1 FKLNRYFVED
11 DDRTDEL
18 DNQFKAEL
26 MDPFLTSI
34 THEIFKLTIKQASTI
49 NDLDVG
55 YVGNNLY
62 PLYHFIGTNLVFKNI
77 TVLYCEPRIDP
88 FFFHE
93 LARICFLLQSIYIRN
108 CRFDNFGLAKLITV
122 QKNLKYIACIVDDDD
137 EITMDL
143 PHSAIGKA
151 LIDQAN
157 SIKHLKMSYK
167 FEFFLPLHIL
177 SKLNHLQSLELYN
190 YNDSYRKFHSLP
202 IFSLF
207 NLERQLE
214 LASFPQLEVL
224 KIGKVKLQSAIKLIE
239 KTEGNLS
246 EILLGCTVYDEKY
259 SGSFL
264 RTIYK
269 YCPNIQV
276 LSLGINNVIDFKELV
291 TLLRNCKQ
299 IRKIIVDRSKESGR
313 EHTVLLL

>member
-77 TVLYCEPRIDP
+77 TVLYCEPRI
-88 FFFHE
+88 
-93 LARICFLLQSIYIRN
+93 
-108 CRFDNFGLAKLITV
+108 V
-122 QKNLKYIACIVDDDD
+122 VDDD

-157 SIKHLKMSYK
+157 SIKHLK
-167 FEFFLPLHIL
+167 
-177 SKLNHLQSLELYN
+177 
-190 YNDSYRKFHSLP
+190 
-202 IFSLF
+202 
-207 NLERQLE
+207 
-214 LASFPQLEVL
+214 
-224 KIGKVKLQSAIKLIE
+224 
-239 KTEGNLS
+239 
-246 EILLGCTVYDEKY
+246 
-259 SGSFL
+259 
-264 RTIYK
+264 
-269 YCPNIQV
+269 
-276 LSLGINNVIDFKELV
+276 
-291 TLLRNCKQ
+291 
-299 IRKIIVDRSKESGR
+299 
-313 EHTVLLL
+313 